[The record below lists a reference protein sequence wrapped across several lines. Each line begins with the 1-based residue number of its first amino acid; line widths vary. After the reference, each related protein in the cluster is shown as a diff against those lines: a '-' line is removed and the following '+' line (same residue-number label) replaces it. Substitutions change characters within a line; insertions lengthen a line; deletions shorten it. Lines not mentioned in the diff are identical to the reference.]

1 MTERS
6 DNILTETL
14 ADLYLKHGM
23 KNRARKILEQL
34 LESDPQNVRIRE
46 KLFLLRSSSREG
58 PERSQDELEED
69 LISGD
74 KNKEGHD
81 RYDGPSDNSAESLN
95 FEKLNTMYREMARQK
110 NEKKIRM
117 LKKMLENFAR

>member
-14 ADLYLKHGM
+14 ADLYLKNGM
-23 KNRARKILEQL
+23 KNLARKILERL
-34 LESDPQNVRIRE
+34 LESDPQNARIRE
-46 KLFLLRSSSREG
+46 KLLLLRSSSRED

-74 KNKEGHD
+74 KNKEEHD
-81 RYDGPSDNSAESLN
+81 RYDGPSDGSAEPLN
-95 FEKLNTMYREMARQK
+95 FERLNTMYREIARNK